1 MTMPEMQKTITRL
14 RFLLASIGGKEEE
27 LEGLSRQF
35 RRQLERAPSHAIRGD
50 NSLDSTLSVLGEIQE
65 RLDNVERT
73 RRHLDS
79 IESRAH
85 DELRALELTAKIE
98 QAKTELATL
107 RASDGVGQASGIA
120 RPQAGSRAREVHRR
134 RQHPGGRGDY
144 GQGRRGR
151 TYAVDDLVRLR
162 ALVT

>member
-14 RFLLASIGGKEEE
+14 RFLLASIKGKEEE
-27 LEGLSRQF
+27 LEGLSLQF
-35 RRQLERAPSHAIRGD
+35 RRQLDMARSYAIRGD
-50 NSLDSTLSVLGEIQE
+50 NSLDSTLSALGEIQE

-107 RASDGVGQASGIA
+107 RASDGAGGIA
-120 RPQAGSRAREVHRR
+120 GRERVQELERFIKDASVRAGEAIT
-134 RQHPGGRGDY
+134 GG
-144 GQGRRGR
+144 
-151 TYAVDDLVRLR
+151 VDEAGLTR
-162 ALVT
+162 

>member
-14 RFLLASIGGKEEE
+14 RFLLASIKGKQEEF
-27 LEGLSRQF
+27 EGLSRQF
-35 RRQLERAPSHAIRGD
+35 RRQLDRARSYAIRGD
-50 NSLDSTLSVLGEIQE
+50 NSLDSTLSALGEIQE

-98 QAKTELATL
+98 QAKTELAAL
-107 RASDGVGQASGIA
+107 MASDGAGQTGSIADRERVQELERFIEDASI
-120 RPQAGSRAREVHRR
+120 QAGEAIT
-134 RQHPGGRGDY
+134 GG
-144 GQGRRGR
+144 
-151 TYAVDDLVRLR
+151 VDD
-162 ALVT
+162 AGVTR